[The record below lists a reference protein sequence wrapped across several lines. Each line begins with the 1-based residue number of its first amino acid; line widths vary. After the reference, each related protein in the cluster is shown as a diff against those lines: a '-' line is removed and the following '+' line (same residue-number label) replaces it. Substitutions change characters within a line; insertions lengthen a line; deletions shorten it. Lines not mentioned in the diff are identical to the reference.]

1 MTKQMKANLFALS
14 AILFWSTVATA
25 FKLSLKE
32 LSYSQLLLISSG
44 TSLLFLSILF
54 IFKIKA
60 RGLNSPSNRAESLF
74 SEFRVKNII
83 RSVALG
89 FLNPFLY
96 YLILFKAYS
105 LLPAQEAISLNYT
118 WGIIVVLFSVVLL
131 KQKINLS
138 SIFFLAISFAG
149 VVIIA
154 TAGNLADLQFK
165 NSEGVAYA
173 LGSAVI
179 WGLFWVLNV
188 KDKRDEIVK
197 LFLNFFFGFF
207 FVVIYII
214 FFSSFKINAS
224 SSIIA
229 AIYVGIFEMGISF
242 VFWLK
247 ALQLSKTTAIIS
259 NLAYLSPFLS
269 LFLVSIVLKEQI
281 ELSTLIGLCLI
292 VIGIILQNIKEN
304 IKKI

>member
-1 MTKQMKANLFALS
+1 MTQQMKANLFALS

-54 IFKIKA
+54 TFKIKA
-60 RGLNSPSNRAESLF
+60 RGLSPSNGAETLF
-74 SEFRVKNII
+74 SEFRLKNII

-118 WGIIVVLFSVVLL
+118 WGIIVVLFSLVLL

-173 LGSAVI
+173 LGSAFI

-247 ALQLSKTTAIIS
+247 ALQLTKTTAIIS

-269 LFLVSIVLKEQI
+269 LFFVSIILKEQI
-281 ELSTLIGLCLI
+281 ELSTVIGLCLI
-292 VIGIILQNIKEN
+292 VIGIILQNIK
-304 IKKI
+304 KKR